1 MNGQLIDSTNR
12 HARTRPT
19 SAFIQPKRH
28 NNVHPTGRQPDP
40 NHSTFDRSTR
50 RRRRRRRN
58 PKPVA
63 SKRETVAPL
72 HVILPA
78 IPLETGTASFPQFLS
93 NFITLAP
100 NTHTPTPPPNFPSDN
115 TILRGSRAK
124 MYPKSNFKCKG
135 V

>member
-28 NNVHPTGRQPDP
+28 NTVHPTGRQPNP
-40 NHSTFDRSTR
+40 NHSTIDRSTR
-50 RRRRRRRN
+50 RHPN
-58 PKPVA
+58 PKPIA
-63 SKRETVAPL
+63 SKPETIALFTSSFPQFL
-72 HVILPA
+72 S
-78 IPLETGTASFPQFLS
+78 TSTASFPQFLS

-100 NTHTPTPPPNFPSDN
+100 NTHTPTPPNFPSDN

-124 MYPKSNFKCKG
+124 MYPKSHFKCKR